1 MKEFFEKLTTDE
13 KILELTLFISLTKI
27 IVEEDLNKE
36 QILELLFEA
45 SKKLANSI

>member
-1 MKEFFEKLTTDE
+1 MKEFFGKLTAEE
-13 KILELTLFISLTKI
+13 KVLELSLFIALSKI

-45 SKKLANSI
+45 SKKLASSI